1 MKLIITNLFRKN
13 LIFEK
18 PIHNDKEI
26 AKLKNEYKEKYG
38 DTEIIEPLI
47 KEFVKI
53 KKKKRKN

>member
-1 MKLIITNLFRKN
+1 M
-13 LIFEK
+13 FEK
-18 PIHNDKEI
+18 QIHNDKEI

-47 KEFVKI
+47 KEYVKI